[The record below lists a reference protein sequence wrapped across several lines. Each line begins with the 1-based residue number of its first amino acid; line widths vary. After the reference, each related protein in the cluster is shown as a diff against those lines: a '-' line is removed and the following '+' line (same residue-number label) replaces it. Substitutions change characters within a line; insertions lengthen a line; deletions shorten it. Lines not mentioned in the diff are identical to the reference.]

1 MIAIVAA
8 QERSRGFRTPWL
20 SASSGIGSSDHI
32 SVDVTLLFQNSLIQV
47 SAFSPE
53 VENKLDPQR
62 DSNN

>member
-20 SASSGIGSSDHI
+20 SASPCLGSDHI